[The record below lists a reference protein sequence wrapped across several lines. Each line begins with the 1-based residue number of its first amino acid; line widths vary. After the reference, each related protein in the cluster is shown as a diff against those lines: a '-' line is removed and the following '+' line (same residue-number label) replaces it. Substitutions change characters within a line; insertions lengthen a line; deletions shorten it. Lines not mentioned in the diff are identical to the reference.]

1 MSLHYK
7 RLGALAALALC
18 VLALTSM
25 AASGASN
32 SSSRTAGSAP
42 TSHGAAIDFSKYHF
56 DYAHASEA
64 GAIETTIRKGIVDA
78 AKKLNI
84 HFNLFENNNDG
95 PTALTN
101 ARLMIQEQPDEIIE
115 YNLVSGVGKSLGQL
129 LTGSKIP
136 CMSVNVETPGCPWLN
151 LSNKIS
157 GVGAG
162 TIVAREAQKRGW
174 TAKDTTVLVIQCST
188 CGFEINNSPR
198 WFYITIAN
206 KLHMTKLAPTQIT
219 AQTTTKGN
227 LYQVDDPDLSIDK
240 AYSAIRTALQSIPKN
255 RHLLVFAVND
265 DGSVGAWRAIQAAG
279 RWKQTLIGGLS
290 GLPQG
295 LQQLRT
301 NPQWVAEGSLF
312 LPYWGEYVMAMAVAI
327 KQGAHPPHLTL
338 FPQITMDKKTVNT
351 YYPHGTVAKV
361 LPPLPPVDQ
370 YLAKTGVLQAF
381 GNVQGLG
388 KK

>member
-1 MSLHYK
+1 VIRIPK
-7 RLGALAALALC
+7 RPALLC
-18 VLALTSM
+18 VAVVVAAGTTAM
-25 AASGASN
+25 AASGAPSKHV
-32 SSSRTAGSAP
+32 SAAGPRA
-42 TSHGAAIDFSKYHF
+42 DFSQYHF

-64 GAIETTIRKGIVDA
+64 GAIETTIRAGIVSA
-78 AKKLNI
+78 AKKLGI
-84 HFNLFENNNDG
+84 HMNLFENNNDG
-95 PTALTN
+95 PTAINN

-115 YNLVSGVGKSLGQL
+115 YNLVDGVGKALGAQ

-136 CMSVNVETPGCPWLN
+136 CMSVNVATPGCPWVN

-162 TIVAREAQKRGW
+162 RIIAREAMKRGW
-174 TAKDTTVLVIQCST
+174 TAKDTTVLVLQCST

-198 WFYITIAN
+198 WFYITVAS
-206 KLHMTKLAPTQIT
+206 KMHMTKLAPTQIT
-219 AQTTTKGN
+219 AQTTTKGDN
-227 LYQVDDPDLSIDK
+227 LYQVDDADLSIDK
-240 AYSAIRTALQSIPKN
+240 AYSAVQTALQSIPKS

-279 RWKQTLIGGLS
+279 RGKQTLIGGLS

-295 LQQLRT
+295 LNQLRT

-327 KQGAHPPHLTL
+327 KQGARPPHLTL

-361 LPPLPPVDQ
+361 LPPLPAADR

-388 KK
+388 KKK

>member
-1 MSLHYK
+1 VGISK
-7 RLGALAALALC
+7 RLAVACLAVIAVGIAAVTATGAPAKPAKPLAA
-18 VLALTSM
+18 
-25 AASGASN
+25 
-32 SSSRTAGSAP
+32 AP
-42 TSHGAAIDFSKYHF
+42 DFSKYHF

-64 GAIETTIRKGIVDA
+64 GAIETTIRAGIVDA
-78 AKKLNI
+78 AKKLGI
-84 HFNLFENNNDG
+84 HMNLFENNNDG
-95 PTALTN
+95 PTALSN

-115 YNLVSGVGKSLGQL
+115 YNLVDGVGKALGAQL
-129 LTGSKIP
+129 TASKIP
-136 CMSVNVETPGCPWLN
+136 CMSVNVETPGCPWIN

-162 TIVAREAQKRGW
+162 QIIAREAMKRGW
-174 TAKDTTVLVIQCST
+174 TAKDTTVLVLQCSG

-198 WFYITIAN
+198 WFYITIAG
-206 KLHMTKLAPTQIT
+206 KMHMTKLAPTQIT
-219 AQTTTKGN
+219 AQTTTKGAN

-240 AYSAIRTALQSIPKN
+240 AYSAVKTALQSIPSS

-279 RWKQTLIGGLS
+279 RTKQTLIGGLS

-295 LQQLRT
+295 LNQLRT

-361 LPPLPPVDQ
+361 LPALPPVDQ

-381 GNVQGLG
+381 GNVQGLS
-388 KK
+388 K